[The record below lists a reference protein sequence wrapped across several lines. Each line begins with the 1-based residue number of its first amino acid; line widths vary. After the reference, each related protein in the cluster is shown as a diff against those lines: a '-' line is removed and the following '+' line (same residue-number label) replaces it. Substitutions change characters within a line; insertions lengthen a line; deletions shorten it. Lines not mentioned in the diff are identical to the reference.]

1 MDIGL
6 IGSGAIGQYLLK
18 KVNKENH
25 PELNIKNILVRNKEK
40 YQTLESEYDVKLYTD
55 LDEFLSTNID
65 IVVEAANVQT
75 VQSVL
80 PDVLK
85 KKDVMLISVG
95 ALVDEELLAEVSTL
109 TEKYNNRLHLPSGA
123 IGGLD
128 LIQNAKSYGNLDSV
142 ELTTRKPA
150 ASLVDEDIHE
160 EQVVFEG
167 KAVEAIEKFPK
178 NMNVSIILSLAG
190 LGIDQTNVRL
200 IADPHAVKNIHQ
212 IKLSGDF
219 GEAELTIKNEPLTEN
234 PKTSALAA
242 LSILGTLERIQSNI
256 KYGN

>member
-1 MDIGL
+1 MNIGL

-18 KVNKENH
+18 KINKENH
-25 PELNIKNILVRNKEK
+25 PALTIKNILVRNRDK
-40 YQTLESEYDVKLYTD
+40 YQTLEPEYDVELYTD
-55 LDEFLSTNID
+55 IDEFLASDID
-65 IVVEAANVQT
+65 MVVEAANVRT

-80 PDVLK
+80 PEVLK
-85 KKDVMLISVG
+85 KKDVTLISVG
-95 ALVDEELLAEVSTL
+95 ALVDEKLLAETINL
-109 TEKYNNRLHLPSGA
+109 TEEYDHQLHLPSGA

-150 ASLVDEDIHE
+150 SSLVDENIDE
-160 EQVVFEG
+160 ETVVFKG
-167 KAVEAIEKFPK
+167 KAVEAIEKYPK

-200 IADPHAVKNIHQ
+200 IADPEADKNIHQ

-219 GEAELTIKNEPLTEN
+219 GEAELTIKNEPLPEN

-242 LSILGTLERIQSNI
+242 LSILGTLERIQSNV

>member
-1 MDIGL
+1 MNIGL

-18 KVNKENH
+18 KINKENH
-25 PELNIKNILVRNKEK
+25 PALTIKNILVRNRDK
-40 YQTLESEYDVKLYTD
+40 YQTLEPEYDVELYTD
-55 LDEFLSTNID
+55 IDEFLASDID
-65 IVVEAANVQT
+65 MVVEAANVQT

-95 ALVDEELLAEVSTL
+95 ALVDEELLSETVRL
-109 TEKYNNRLHLPSGA
+109 TEDYGHQLHLPSGA

-128 LIQNAKSYGNLDSV
+128 LIQNAKSHGNLNSV
-142 ELTTRKPA
+142 QLTTRKPA
-150 ASLVDEDIHE
+150 ASLTDEEIHE
-160 EQVVFEG
+160 EQIVFEG

-190 LGIDQTNVRL
+190 LGINHTNVRL
-200 IADPHAVKNIHQ
+200 IADPAADKNIHH

-219 GEAELTIKNEPLTEN
+219 GEAELTIKNEPLPEN

>member
-1 MDIGL
+1 MNIGL

-18 KVNKENH
+18 KINKENH
-25 PELNIKNILVRNKEK
+25 PALNIKNILVRNREK
-40 YQTLESEYDVKLYTD
+40 YRTLEAEYDVRLYTD
-55 LDEFLSTNID
+55 SAEFLSSDID
-65 IVVEAANVQT
+65 MVVEAANVQT
-75 VQSVL
+75 VQALL
-80 PDVLK
+80 PEVLK

-95 ALVDEELLAEVSTL
+95 ALVDEKLLAEVSGL
-109 TEKYNNRLHLPSGA
+109 TEKYNHQLHLPSGA

-128 LIQNAKSYGNLDSV
+128 LIQNAKSHGNLDSV

-150 ASLVDEDIHE
+150 HSLTE
-160 EQVVFEG
+160 EKVTEETTVFEG
-167 KAVEAIEKFPK
+167 KAFEAIEKFPK
-178 NMNVSIILSLAG
+178 NMNISIILSLAG

-200 IADPHAVKNIHQ
+200 IADPEADKNIHQ

-219 GEAELTIKNEPLTEN
+219 GEAQLTIKNEPLPEN

-256 KYGN
+256 KYGS

>member
-1 MDIGL
+1 MNIGL

-18 KVNKENH
+18 KINKENH
-25 PELNIKNILVRNKEK
+25 PELNIKNILVRNREK
-40 YQTLESEYDVKLYTD
+40 YQSLESEYGIELYTD
-55 LDEFLSTNID
+55 LEAFLSTDID
-65 IVVEAANVQT
+65 MVVEAANVE
-75 VQSVL
+75 VVKSVL
-80 PDVLK
+80 PEVLK
-85 KKDVMLISVG
+85 KKDTMLLSTQ
-95 ALVDEELLAEVSTL
+95 AE
-109 TEKYNNRLHLPSGA
+109 LPSGA

-128 LIQNAKSYGNLDSV
+128 LVQNAKSHGNLSSV

-150 ASLVDEDIHE
+150 ASLVDEDIQE

-167 KAVEAIEKFPK
+167 KAFEAIEKFPK

-200 IADPHAVKNIHQ
+200 IADPEADKNIHQ

-219 GEAELTIKNEPLTEN
+219 GEAELTIKNEPLPEN
-234 PKTSALAA
+234 PKTSALAT

-256 KYGN
+256 KYGS